1 MASFLDKVG
10 LTKFW
15 ENVKSYIDQN
25 YLNLSRANDII
36 DELVRVKTEYN
47 NNKIYNNIK
56 YIEIPKDITLIYS
69 DDIKG
74 YTASVGESYP
84 YIRIFLKFYHK
95 ILLLDKISERED
107 RVNLTGIIDSSLK
120 GGSEKYLG
128 RLPEYEIYSIDPYK
142 IYNITS
148 FDIYLKKIT
157 DYSSSNNYRYYFAL
171 IPVNISNSYTL
182 NVIPGEQMIRYLE
195 VNNRNRYLSSYKF
208 LRVNLVTDSP
218 LNFNPTIAPNSNNDR
233 VDIDRLVSLYNIHDI
248 EYTIR
253 YPRYLNGLL
262 TFLKYDHTNN
272 KIELAD
278 KTPNVVDG
286 TYNEVVLTKDT
297 GLYMY
302 GDISMDWSI
311 LTIREEIK
319 FDISTNGGD
328 TDKLLSL
335 NGDISTIYGLMKTYF
350 VYSNKANYTPIYY
363 RDNFRLFNNPYIGMV
378 NVTGIYVIGGYSIP
392 FDPITHNMS
401 LYYKLF
407 SDTGISTAISAI
419 HLMGD
424 NPYMNKSDNNG
435 INKNIINNYQL
446 AYRNCS
452 RLTKLIIYIYLEGD
466 LNLDSTLEDYYADN
480 FYYSVSEM
488 IRNSDNITDVVLL
501 PGVQGGLY
509 EEDFEKF
516 SKLMKPI
523 VDKLKEEEIGWNVE
537 IKGKHITI

>member
-25 YLNLSRANDII
+25 YLNLSRANGII
-36 DELVRVKTEYN
+36 DELVRVKTEDN

-56 YIEIPKDITLIYS
+56 YIEIPKDITLRYS

-84 YIRIFLKFYHK
+84 YIRIFFKFYHK

-107 RVNLTGIIDSSLK
+107 IVNLIGIIDTSLK
-120 GGSEKYLG
+120 GDSEKYLG

-157 DYSSSNNYRYYFAL
+157 DYSPSNSYRYYFAL

-195 VNNRNRYLSSYKF
+195 VDNRNRYLSSYKF

-319 FDISTNGGD
+319 FDISTKGGD

-350 VYSNKANYTPIYY
+350 VYSNRANYTPIYY

-392 FDPITHNMS
+392 FDPIIHNMS

-424 NPYMNKSDNNG
+424 NPYMDKSDNNG

-466 LNLDSTLEDYYADN
+466 LNLDSTLEDYYANN

-523 VDKLKEEEIGWNVE
+523 VDKLKEEEMGWNVE
-537 IKGKHITI
+537 IKGKLITI

>member
-25 YLNLSRANDII
+25 YLNLSRANGII
-36 DELVRVKTEYN
+36 DELVRVKTEY